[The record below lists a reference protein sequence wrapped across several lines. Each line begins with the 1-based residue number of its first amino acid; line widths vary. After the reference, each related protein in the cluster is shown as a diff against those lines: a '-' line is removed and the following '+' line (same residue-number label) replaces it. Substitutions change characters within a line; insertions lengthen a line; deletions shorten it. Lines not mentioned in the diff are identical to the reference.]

1 MPKRKGHKV
10 VNSFMVT
17 IIAGIMITLQT
28 QQPYPDRAKF
38 LLELGKMQDGTPKD
52 EVARILGKPERIVV
66 EHVQEGSRDVSQ
78 ETWLYGTD
86 GPTGAA
92 TLAEFTVYDG
102 KLAYHPV
109 FGNPPATSVISEC
122 ELRKGLHCI
131 LDTMPKEL
139 GMPDKAM
146 STWVVKAVNALLPF
160 GEVKCKAI
168 VNECGRI
175 MEGPSLLNP
184 FPYFV
189 CYALFDP
196 PQQPGYFDIFGPVW
210 YAAVPKDHH
219 AQPRWPIEIVDN
231 VPIIRGQPMGGF
243 GGFAP
248 PFESQF
254 DKLKN
259 RIHLRK
265 SPLSLPK

>member
-1 MPKRKGHKV
+1 
-10 VNSFMVT
+10 MVT
-17 IIAGIMITLQT
+17 LIAGIMITLQT

-52 EVARILGKPERIVV
+52 EVARILGKPDRIVV
-66 EHVQEGSRDVSQ
+66 EHVQEGSKDVSQ

-86 GPTGAA
+86 GPSGAA

-109 FGNPPATSVISEC
+109 SGNPPDTSVISEG

-210 YAAVPKDHH
+210 YAPVTKDHH

-231 VPIIRGQPMGGF
+231 VPIIRGQPMSGF

-248 PFESQF
+248 SFESQF